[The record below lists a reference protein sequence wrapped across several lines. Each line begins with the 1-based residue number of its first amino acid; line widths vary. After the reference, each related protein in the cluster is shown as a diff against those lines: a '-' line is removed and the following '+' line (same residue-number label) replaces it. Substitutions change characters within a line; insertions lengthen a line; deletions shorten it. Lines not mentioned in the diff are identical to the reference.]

1 MNTIEL
7 GDVSV
12 TRVPHLDDWPLSPA
26 AFFPG
31 GDAELWEANRS
42 WLSPAHWDADADRVR
57 VAVQSWLLR
66 SADRTILIDTGL
78 AADTARPG
86 VPAGAAFP
94 TALAAVGVTPA
105 DVDLVICTHLH
116 ADHVGWNTR
125 LDASGR
131 RVPTFPNARY
141 VISRPDLDFFD
152 SAALTEEPGR
162 SATVHA
168 ESIEPILRAGQA
180 LIWDDAYVIDE
191 NLRLAL
197 APGHTPG
204 HGVVTLD
211 SGGDRAIFVGDL
223 LHAPVQLLEP
233 QSSSCFCHDPVTAAR
248 TRRTLLRWAADHA
261 ALVIP
266 AHFGGGRAVTIDRDG
281 FGFAVRRWAAF
292 SDDLFPSGGLRG
304 GQDVGQGAAE
314 HGGE

>member
-31 GDAELWEANRS
+31 GDPGLWQANRS
-42 WLSPAHWDADADRVR
+42 WLSPAHWDAEADRVR

-66 SADRTILIDTGL
+66 GAGRTIIIDTGL
-78 AADTARPG
+78 AAGTARPG
-86 VPAGAAFP
+86 VPAGAPFP
-94 TALAAVGVTPA
+94 AALAAVGVAPA

-125 LDASGR
+125 LDENGEW
-131 RVPTFPNARY
+131 VPTFPNARY
-141 VISRPDLDFFD
+141 LFSRPDLDFFD
-152 SAALTEEPGR
+152 PAALTEQPGR
-162 SATVHA
+162 SVTVYA
-168 ESIEPILRAGQA
+168 ESIAPILHAGQA

-191 NLRLAL
+191 NLSLAL

-204 HGVVTLD
+204 HGVVTLE
-211 SGGDRAIFVGDL
+211 SGGDRAVFVGDL
-223 LHAPVQLLEP
+223 LHAPVQMLEP
-233 QSSSCFCHDPVTAAR
+233 AVSSCFCHDPATAAR
-248 TRRTLLRWAADHA
+248 TRRKVLEWAADRT
-261 ALVIP
+261 ALVVP
-266 AHFGGGRAVTIDRDG
+266 AHFGGARAVEIDRGGSG
-281 FGFAVRRWAAF
+281 FVLRRWAGF
-292 SDDLFPSGGLRG
+292 SDDLLPSGGPRG
-304 GQDVGQGAAE
+304 EDVGEGAAE